1 MSAPFVHLHL
11 HTQYSFL
18 DGAIRIPELI
28 SHVQELNMPAV
39 AITDHGAMYGAL
51 ELYEKAKKAGVKPI
65 VGCEFYVAEKSMDL
79 RGIEAG
85 HNFHL
90 VALAMNT
97 TGYANLMKLA
107 SLAQTQGFYRRP
119 RIDWPTLFAHNEG
132 LIILSACLQGELAWR
147 YDGCT
152 QAGQGSA

>member
-1 MSAPFVHLHL
+1 MSTSFVHLHL

-28 SHVQELNMPAV
+28 SHVQELGMNAV

-65 VGCEFYVAEKSMDL
+65 IGCEFYLAEKGMAS
-79 RGIEAG
+79 RGTEAG

-90 VALAMNT
+90 VALAMNC
-97 TGYANLMKLA
+97 TGYGNLMKLA
-107 SLAQTQGFYRRP
+107 S
-119 RIDWPTLFAHNEG
+119 
-132 LIILSACLQGELAWR
+132 
-147 YDGCT
+147 
-152 QAGQGSA
+152 